1 MEKDIPRRVDTTRS
15 LVVGTFGM
23 LGLVEG
29 GEVGGAMKAGGSQEF
44 GVGCGI
50 PLKDLE

>member
-1 MEKDIPRRVDTTRS
+1 MGKDIPRRVDTTRS
-15 LVVGTFGM
+15 LVVSTFGM

-29 GEVGGAMKAGGSQEF
+29 EEVGGALKAGGSQEF